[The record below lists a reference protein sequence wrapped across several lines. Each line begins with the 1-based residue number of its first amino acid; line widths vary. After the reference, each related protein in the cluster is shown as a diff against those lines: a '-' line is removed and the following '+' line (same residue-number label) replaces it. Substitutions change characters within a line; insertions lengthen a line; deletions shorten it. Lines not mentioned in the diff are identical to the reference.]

1 MLGFLPLST
10 APLSSLGLAIA
21 LGADAGAYTVTGQDA
36 TWQRSVAHEAGAYAL
51 TGKDAEL
58 DPSLFF
64 RCQTG
69 DYYVTGQ
76 DAALRLTRLS
86 EAGSYSV
93 TGQDATLGRGRFI
106 AGDAGA
112 YALTGQDV
120 TWAIGVA
127 LIADVGAY
135 TVTGQ
140 DARARFVL
148 TADAA
153 QYVNP
158 STDGPMSSLPMS
170 SLGETQPVGMPGY
183 PLVGYAAALRLSRGA
198 GAGAYL
204 LTGFPARFIKGPVV
218 RARGRDLSMALVLA
232 RDLSAP
238 RVAVRDF
245 SEGLP

>member
-10 APLSSLGLAIA
+10 APLSAIGFAAALA
-21 LGADAGAYTVTGQDA
+21 GDAGAYAVTGQDA
-36 TWQRSVAHEAGAYAL
+36 ALNTARTVTAEAGAYAL

-69 DYYVTGQ
+69 DYYVIGQ
-76 DAALRLTRLS
+76 DATLTATLRVVAD
-86 EAGSYSV
+86 AGSYAV
-93 TGQDATLGRGRFI
+93 TGQDAPLRFGGRTSGE
-106 AGDAGA
+106 A
-112 YALTGQDV
+112 
-120 TWAIGVA
+120 
-127 LIADVGAY
+127 GAY

-170 SLGETQPVGMPGY
+170 SLGETQPVEMPGY
-183 PLVGYAAALRLSRGA
+183 PLIGYGVLFHVRRMAE
-198 GAGAYL
+198 AGAYTY
-204 LTGFPARFIKGPVV
+204 TGYFARLIKGPVI
-218 RARGRDLSMALVLA
+218 RARGRDLSMALVL
-232 RDLSAP
+232 
-238 RVAVRDF
+238 VRDF